1 MPQAV
6 RAGVPVRS
14 TQVRKAT
21 EDPRQ
26 RGGRRRARAA
36 LAAAALTGALGSCAG
51 ALTGCAH
58 YEPRPLTPEAGLAR
72 LESRKL
78 DDPEL
83 ARFLKAQAGSPEW
96 PPRAW
101 GLEALTLVAFYY
113 HPDLE
118 LARAS
123 WAAARAGLVAAGER
137 PNPGLSVEPG
147 YNSTTPTSQITP
159 WILTTALDLTLE
171 TGGKRGHR
179 VAAAR
184 QLSEAARLD
193 LASAAWQVRSRVR
206 RALLELHAASG
217 SAALLERQNEIQ
229 QANVALLERQL
240 AAGAISRFQLTQ
252 ARLLL
257 DTARL
262 GLGEAQRRRA
272 EARVQLA
279 SALGVTRGALEG
291 VSLVFD
297 DFERLPQELPAPDAR
312 RRALLNRVDL
322 LAALAAYEAAQAN
335 LQLEIA
341 KQYPDFHLGPGW
353 QLDQAE
359 NKWTL
364 GLSGLLP
371 VFSRNR
377 GGIAEAEARRAE
389 AAARVTLAQQRAI
402 DDVDLALAAYESAR
416 ARTATVDALL
426 ADLGR
431 ERQSAEAMWR
441 AGEISRLDLGSVQ
454 LEIASSEQARF
465 EAVVKTQ
472 EALGRL
478 EDAMQSPAVLP
489 SWLGAGPGTTA
500 GTTPGG
506 GQR

>member
-1 MPQAV
+1 MQPPGPCAGKINL
-6 RAGVPVRS
+6 RAQGNRVPAAARRPS
-14 TQVRKAT
+14 QGAGGA
-21 EDPRQ
+21 
-26 RGGRRRARAA
+26 GGRRAGRLARSPSARSRV
-36 LAAAALTGALGSCAG
+36 ALTTSRTRLRPKPDWSAL
-51 ALTGCAH
+51 
-58 YEPRPLTPEAGLAR
+58 EAR
-72 LESRKL
+72 TL

-83 ARFLKAQAGSPEW
+83 ARFLRAQPETGEW

-101 GLEALTLVAFYY
+101 GLDALALVALYY

-118 LARAS
+118 VARAS
-123 WAAARAGLVAAGER
+123 WAAARAGRVAAGER

-147 YNSTTPTSQITP
+147 YNSTTPKSEITP
-159 WILTTALDLTLE
+159 WILTSVLDLTLE

-179 VAAAR
+179 IAAAR
-184 QLSEAARLD
+184 QLSEAARLE
-193 LASAAWQVRSRVR
+193 LASVAWQVRSRVR

-229 QANVALLERQL
+229 QANVMLMERQL

-257 DTARL
+257 GTARL
-262 GLGEAQRRRA
+262 GLGDAQRRRA
-272 EARVQLA
+272 EAQVQLA
-279 SALGVTRGALEG
+279 SALGVTRRALDG
-291 VSLVFD
+291 VALAFD
-297 DFERLPQELPAPDAR
+297 DFDRPPQELPAPDAR
-312 RRALLNRVDL
+312 RRALLNRADL

-335 LQLEIA
+335 LQLEVA
-341 KQYPDFHLGPGW
+341 KQYPDLHLGPGY

-389 AAARVTLAQQRAI
+389 AAARFTLAQQRAME
-402 DDVDLALAAYESAR
+402 DVDLALAAYESAR
-416 ARTATVDALL
+416 ARAATADALL
-426 ADLGR
+426 ADLAR
-431 ERQSAEAMWR
+431 ERQSAEALWR
-441 AGEISRLDLGSVQ
+441 AGEISRLDLGSLQ

-478 EDAMQSPAVLP
+478 EDAMQSPAGLP
-489 SWLGAGPGTTA
+489 AWLGVGPRTT